1 MWVEIKMT
9 NRKEPSRKT
18 TGLIFA
24 DTGGICCICQK
35 DIRHK
40 NGVSA
45 DRAHIYGL
53 NLGSARFD
61 PNLSYKF
68 LNSAE
73 NLLVICNDCHD
84 LIDNI
89 APNEYTAERLLD
101 YKYNHI
107 VNGILEKWRE
117 YLRNFYDSL
126 DAISYDYITNTAE
139 ASGWLKKE
147 MSIRVNQSNHL
158 PPLFLEKLKKDMEG
172 LMKNTIEDIDLYI
185 FSDDEGE

>member
-1 MWVEIKMT
+1 M
-9 NRKEPSRKT
+9 
-18 TGLIFA
+18 
-24 DTGGICCICQK
+24 
-35 DIRHK
+35 
-40 NGVSA
+40 
-45 DRAHIYGL
+45 
-53 NLGSARFD
+53 
-61 PNLSYKF
+61 
-68 LNSAE
+68 
-73 NLLVICNDCHD
+73 LVICNDCHD

-89 APNEYTAERLLD
+89 APNEYPAERLLD

-126 DAISYDYITNTAE
+126 DAIPYDDITNTAE

-172 LMKNTIEDIDLYI
+172 LMKNTIEDIDFYI